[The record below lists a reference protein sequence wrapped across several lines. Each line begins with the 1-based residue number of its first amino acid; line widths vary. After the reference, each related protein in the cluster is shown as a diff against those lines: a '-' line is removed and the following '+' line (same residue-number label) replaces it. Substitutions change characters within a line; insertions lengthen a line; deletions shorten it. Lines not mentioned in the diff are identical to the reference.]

1 MKKLILLI
9 GLFGLLLG
17 CSKEDK
23 DEVLIPVFEIAL
35 DGESFDPY
43 ERYSV
48 INTFGGKKEVDGVIK
63 KIFILYLQIDDGS
76 PRLDRQHF
84 AMYLL
89 DTDANDDEFLLD
101 KGVYTWQNPDDKYA
115 GVEIPGPDDYIVW
128 NEVQVQD
135 AGQMGGA
142 HSGLICLTAV
152 GEFYNPYIDRTMT
165 LDLKLENIEIGLDIE
180 ATPYGYLLD

>member
-63 KIFILYLQIDDGS
+63 KIFILYLQID
-76 PRLDRQHF
+76 F
-84 AMYLL
+84 
-89 DTDANDDEFLLD
+89 FV
-101 KGVYTWQNPDDKYA
+101 K
-115 GVEIPGPDDYIVW
+115 
-128 NEVQVQD
+128 
-135 AGQMGGA
+135 
-142 HSGLICLTAV
+142 
-152 GEFYNPYIDRTMT
+152 
-165 LDLKLENIEIGLDIE
+165 
-180 ATPYGYLLD
+180 